1 MNRIK
6 ELREASGM
14 SQAKLGERIGCVG
27 QTVSK
32 FEKETRQLDPP
43 TICALCDIFGCT
55 ADYLI
60 GRTDMPMP
68 VITDRQAEILRAYE
82 ALPFAIRTAVDGLL
96 APYLIS
102 AGKKD
107 PSAS

>member
-6 ELREASGM
+6 ELREAFGM

-43 TICALCDIFGCT
+43 TICALCDISYVK
-55 ADYLI
+55 A
-60 GRTDMPMP
+60 
-68 VITDRQAEILRAYE
+68 AH
-82 ALPFAIRTAVDGLL
+82 FAG
-96 APYLIS
+96 
-102 AGKKD
+102 
-107 PSAS
+107 